1 MAYIQARY
9 RKNGELLHY
18 RLFVS
23 DGLDWTGK
31 QRRRYKTW
39 VPDKPGMS
47 QKQIEKAALA
57 AAIKFEEE
65 IRAGYEIDKR
75 KKFHEYAEYV
85 IDLKARTGLSP
96 TTIERYRAM
105 LPRIYDE
112 IGHIKLTDIRPY
124 HLNDLYKHLAE
135 NGVRNKAAIATAKKV
150 VKKKVS
156 ALKKPKHLIAEMA
169 GFSHTT
175 LNAILRGDAVTYQNA
190 EKLAHY
196 LGYSVCE
203 LFTVE
208 DKFKPLSD
216 KTILEHH
223 RLISMILS
231 QADKELLIPY
241 NPAAKATPP
250 KVSKKE
256 ADYFQPEEV
265 ADIVKAL
272 ENVPIKWKAM
282 SYILIDTGCRRGEL
296 MGLQWHCVDLDKGI
310 MMIKQALLYTKDK
323 GVYVGPPKT
332 GRPRAV
338 CLAPETI
345 EVLKKW
351 KTEQLRTK
359 IRHAD
364 IWQDT
369 GFIFTKDD
377 GSAMHPDSITDWL
390 NKFSEANDL
399 PHIHPHAFRHTVA
412 SILISNGIDPV
423 TTANE
428 LGHADANTTQAI
440 YAHQIARARAEASG
454 VRAGVFS
461 VLREA

>member
-1 MAYIQARY
+1 MAYVHAR
-9 RKNGELLHY
+9 RDKDGNIKNY
-18 RLFVS
+18 RLVVS
-23 DGLDWTGK
+23 DGLDWKGQ
-31 QRRRYKTW
+31 QRRRYSTW
-39 VPDKPGMS
+39 TPPNPNMS
-47 QKQIEKAALA
+47 EKQMEKQAMA
-57 AAIKFEEE
+57 AAIKFEEA
-65 IRAGYEIDKR
+65 INAGYEIDKR
-75 KKFHEYAEYV
+75 KKFHEYADYV
-85 IDLKARTGLSP
+85 IDLKSRAGLAP
-96 TTIERYRAM
+96 TTIERYYSM
-105 LPRIYDE
+105 LPRIHDK
-112 IGHIKLTDIRPY
+112 IGHMKLTDIRPH

-135 NGVRNKAAIATAKKV
+135 NGIRNKGAIATAKKV
-150 VKKKVS
+150 VAKKVS
-156 ALKKPKHLIAEMA
+156 ALGMPKCKICEEA
-169 GFSHTT
+169 GISHTT
-175 LNAILRGDAVTYQNA
+175 LNSILRGDSVTYTNA
-190 EKLAHY
+190 EKLAKY
-196 LGYSVCE
+196 LGYSVSE
-203 LFTVE
+203 LFQVE

-223 RLISMILS
+223 RLISMILA

-250 KVSKKE
+250 KVTKKE

-265 ADIVKAL
+265 AEIVKAL

-282 SYILIDTGCRRGEL
+282 TYILIDTGCRRGEL

-310 MMIKQALLYTKDK
+310 VMIKQALLYTKDK

-345 EVLKKW
+345 DVLKKW

-359 IRHAD
+359 MRHAN

-369 GFIFTKDD
+369 GFLFTKDD
-377 GSAMHPDSITDWL
+377 GTAMHPDSITDWL
-390 NKFSEANDL
+390 NKFSQENDL

-412 SILISNGIDPV
+412 SILIASGIDPV

-461 VLREA
+461 ILKEA

>member
-1 MAYIQARY
+1 MAFIQAR
-9 RKNGELLHY
+9 RDKKGKIKSY
-18 RLFVS
+18 RLVVS
-23 DGLDWTGK
+23 EGLNWKGQ
-31 QRRRYKTW
+31 QRRRYSSW
-39 VPDKPGMS
+39 KPTNPNMS
-47 QKQIEKAALA
+47 EKQMEKAALA
-57 AAIKFEEE
+57 AAFKFEEE
-65 IRAGYEIDKR
+65 LNAGYETNKR
-75 KKFHEYAEYV
+75 HKFHTYAEYV

-96 TTIERYRAM
+96 TTIERYRSM
-105 LPRIYDE
+105 LPRINDA
-112 IGHIKLTDIRPY
+112 IGHLKITDIRAH
-124 HLNDLYKHLAE
+124 HLNDFYKQLSE
-135 NGVRNKAAIATAKKV
+135 NGVRNKGAIATAKKV
-150 VKKKVS
+150 VKKKVE
-156 ALKKPKHLIAEMA
+156 ALQMPKCAIVKEV
-169 GFSHTT
+169 GFSQST
-175 LNAILRGDAVTYQNA
+175 LNAILRGDTVTYVNA
-190 EKLAHY
+190 EKLAKY
-196 LGYSVCE
+196 LGYSVYE

-208 DKFKPLSD
+208 DKFKALSD

-223 RLISMILS
+223 RLISMILA
-231 QADKELLIPY
+231 QADKESLIPY

-250 KVSKKE
+250 RVSKKE

-265 ADIVKAL
+265 AEIVKAL
-272 ENVPIKWKAM
+272 ENVPLKWKAM
-282 SYILIDTGCRRGEL
+282 TYILIDTGCRRGEL
-296 MGLQWHCVDLDKGI
+296 MGLQWNCVDLDEGI
-310 MMIKQALLYTKDK
+310 IMIKQALLYTKDK

-345 EVLKKW
+345 DVLKKW
-351 KTEQLRTK
+351 KTEQLRTR

-377 GSAMHPDSITDWL
+377 GRAMHPDSITDWL
-390 NKFSEANDL
+390 KKFSEANDL

-412 SILISNGIDPV
+412 SILIASGIDPV